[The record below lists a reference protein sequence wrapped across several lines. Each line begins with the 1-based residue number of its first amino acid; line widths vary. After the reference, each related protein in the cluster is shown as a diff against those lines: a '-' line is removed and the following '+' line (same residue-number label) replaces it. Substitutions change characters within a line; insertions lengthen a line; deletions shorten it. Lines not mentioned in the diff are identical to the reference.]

1 MATSDS
7 INKGIA
13 KATQLAGLANMLSG
27 GALFGGGGLSPGKN
41 KKDVVNFL
49 SNVEKLKGLQRT

>member
-27 GALFGGGGLSPGKN
+27 GALFGGGGLSPSKN
-41 KKDVVNFL
+41 KDRKSTRLN
-49 SNVEKLKGLQRT
+49 SSH